1 MPWPVTFFV
10 LPSGPPIPTI
20 AALMLIDPRLPRGD
34 SFLHL
39 RAPFLLGER
48 VPGRHARAGL
58 AAEKNREI
66 CLVCAHGDFLPLCL
80 RVEAEARYSGAG
92 DRRWRRRP
100 WRPLGLGQNE
110 GALQNGL
117 GVRPS
122 SGRSEA
128 TRGRDKRERF
138 GLTPRHSANEAPRRE
153 LLLKF
158 HGVRKPRN
166 RQGHFNPSGQ

>member
-1 MPWPVTFFV
+1 MV
-10 LPSGPPIPTI
+10 I
-20 AALMLIDPRLPRGD
+20 
-34 SFLHL
+34 SFL
-39 RAPFLLGER
+39 
-48 VPGRHARAGL
+48 
-58 AAEKNREI
+58 
-66 CLVCAHGDFLPLCL
+66 CAL

-138 GLTPRHSANEAPRRE
+138 GLPIILGNTDRSPSPQSTSPAGNGEIAPERKNAATSTTSLEQTPANTLSKLPENTPSTQPSE
-153 LLLKF
+153 
-158 HGVRKPRN
+158 
-166 RQGHFNPSGQ
+166 GHPNN